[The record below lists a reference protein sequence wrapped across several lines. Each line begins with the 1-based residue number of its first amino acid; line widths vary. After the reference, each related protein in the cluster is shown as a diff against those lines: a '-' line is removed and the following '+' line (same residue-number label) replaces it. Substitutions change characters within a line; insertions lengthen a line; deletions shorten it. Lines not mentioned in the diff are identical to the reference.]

1 MKLTQFEVD
10 LIKCMMKILEDAD
23 ATLTKIYGVLTNEDI
38 PGYNVSDEWSSRFA
52 DLLITYADAHDS
64 EHGDN
69 ICTAVA
75 ENDTDE
81 LFRLISEHN
90 VND

>member
-10 LIKCMMKILEDAD
+10 LIKCTMKILEDAD
-23 ATLTKIYGVLTNEDI
+23 DTLTKIYEVLTKEDT

-64 EHGDN
+64 EHGDD
-69 ICTAVA
+69 ICTAVS
-75 ENDTDE
+75 EYDTDE
-81 LFRLISEHN
+81 LFRLISEQN
-90 VND
+90 VNN